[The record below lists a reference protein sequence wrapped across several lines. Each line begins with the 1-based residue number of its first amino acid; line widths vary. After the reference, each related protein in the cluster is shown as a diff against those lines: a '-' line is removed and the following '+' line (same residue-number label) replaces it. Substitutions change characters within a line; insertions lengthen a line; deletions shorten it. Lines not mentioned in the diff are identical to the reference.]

1 MKSVLVI
8 LALVAVAGCSGMRS
22 GSSSGSMGADTSSGS
37 MSGSYPSR
45 NLNIDPG
52 VNAIAPTMALP

>member
-22 GSSSGSMGADTSSGS
+22 GSSSGSMGSDTSSGATS
-37 MSGSYPSR
+37 SGYPSR
-45 NLNIDPG
+45 NLNVDPSI
-52 VNAIAPTMALP
+52 NTIAPTMVLP

>member
-22 GSSSGSMGADTSSGS
+22 GSSSGSMGADTSSSSAG
-37 MSGSYPSR
+37 YPSR

-52 VNAIAPTMALP
+52 ANAIAPTMALP